1 MSDSESD
8 AAELFHENSKVSA
21 FEMGFAS
28 PELPPIKP
36 GVVLARVP
44 LPKVAPMRGVELEM
58 AIERRTTC
66 REYDP
71 RIPLSTH
78 LLSRLL
84 SFSCGY
90 THGMRGTSGAAQ
102 MFHRAQPSAGATYPL
117 EIFPIVL
124 RVAGVPP
131 GVYHY
136 SLLSHSLELIRPGLF
151 NLVLPTWTLNQPY
164 IAETSVVFVMAGFS
178 ERIRPRY
185 GSRGYRYMLLEAGHV
200 GQNLYLLSTA
210 YGLGA
215 MADGGFVDK
224 TINELLGLNEITE
237 NALYIVAVGIPRAQ
251 AAGGSHF

>member
-1 MSDSESD
+1 MPDPESD
-8 AAELFHENSKVSA
+8 VAELFHENSKVSA
-21 FEMGFAS
+21 FEMGFES
-28 PELPPIKP
+28 PELPPVKR

-44 LPKVAPMRGVELEM
+44 LPRVAPALGVELEM
-58 AIERRTTC
+58 SIEQRATC

-71 RIPLSTH
+71 RVPLSPE

-84 SFSCGY
+84 SFSFGY
-90 THGMRGTSGAAQ
+90 TRPMAGAGGPGQ
-102 MFHRAQPSAGATYPL
+102 MFHRASPSAGATYPL
-117 EIFPIVL
+117 EIYPIVL

-136 SLLSHSLELIRPGLF
+136 SPHSHSLGLIRPGLF
-151 NLVLPTWTLNQPY
+151 NLVLPAWTLNQPY
-164 IAETSVVFVMAGFS
+164 LAETSVVFVLAGFS

-185 GSRGYRYMLLEAGHV
+185 GVRGYRYMLIEAGHV

-237 NALYIVAVGIPRAQ
+237 NALYIVAVGIPCAQ
-251 AAGGSHF
+251 PTGISHF

>member
-1 MSDSESD
+1 MPDSESD

-21 FEMGFAS
+21 FEMGFES
-28 PELPPIKP
+28 PELPPLKP

-44 LPKVAPMRGVELEM
+44 LPKVSPALGFELEM
-58 AIERRTTC
+58 SIERRVTC

-71 RIPLSTH
+71 RIPLSLE

-84 SFSCGY
+84 SFSFGY
-90 THGMRGTSGAAQ
+90 TRSMPGPSGPGQ
-102 MFHRAQPSAGATYPL
+102 MFHHASPSAGATYPL
-117 EIFPIVL
+117 EIYPIVL

-136 SLLSHSLELIRPGLF
+136 SLYSHSLELIRPGLF
-151 NLVLPTWTLNQPY
+151 NQGLPAWTLYQPY
-164 IAETSVVFVMAGFS
+164 LAETSVVFVMAGFS

-185 GSRGYRYMLLEAGHV
+185 GQRGYRYMLIEAGHV

-237 NALYIVAVGIPRAQ
+237 NALYIVAVGIPRAS
-251 AAGGSHF
+251 AGGTYF